1 MKKKNVIISVVCSVF
16 FIMCVGAGIILFPKV
31 KEENIAYS
39 TSIEDLF
46 DKEGNFYVY
55 FNRKECPY
63 CDNIKED
70 IKNFKQGNE
79 VYEIDA
85 EACKGT
91 RNYDWDSHEKK
102 YDVEI
107 GEKDSTGKIMFYDG
121 MNENLIKEKYPP
133 IFYKVIWANENYAA
147 LHEGKEAGKVYA
159 VSTHPYIK
167 KEELNKDKFVLGG
180 VPTLVEF
187 ENHKVINFYFDDKE
201 IIEFLESDT
210 QPLDKYW
217 NLD

>member
-16 FIMCVGAGIILFPKV
+16 FIMCVGAGIILFTKV

-46 DKEGNFYVY
+46 DKEGHFYVY

-147 LHEGKEAGKVYA
+147 LHEGKEAGKV
-159 VSTHPYIK
+159 K
-167 KEELNKDKFVLGG
+167 NNRVLSLIG
-180 VPTLVEF
+180 
-187 ENHKVINFYFDDKE
+187 
-201 IIEFLESDT
+201 SR
-210 QPLDKYW
+210 
-217 NLD
+217 

>member
-1 MKKKNVIISVVCSVF
+1 MIGIPMKKTMMLKLEKN
-16 FIMCVGAGIILFPKV
+16 
-31 KEENIAYS
+31 
-39 TSIEDLF
+39 
-46 DKEGNFYVY
+46 
-55 FNRKECPY
+55 
-63 CDNIKED
+63 
-70 IKNFKQGNE
+70 
-79 VYEIDA
+79 
-85 EACKGT
+85 
-91 RNYDWDSHEKK
+91 
-102 YDVEI
+102 
-107 GEKDSTGKIMFYDG
+107 DSTGKIMFYDG